1 MAIVLIIPGA
11 FESLRLVQHSMG
23 NMEMCG
29 HKHFCWKWGDR
40 TTVMSTSSSNH
51 VPNLTSICL
60 MWDPALFH
68 LSLARRME
76 FSKNRSSAIES
87 MSSWTWMFFFSKIN
101 SRRLGAISNLR
112 DRAFSNKLQF
122 FTNIL
127 TFPAQF
133 QTSLTSMRS
142 SRSKI
147 PSKTSLSFPDTLT
160 QPSVTLGATL
170 RAQNHPT

>member
-11 FESLRLVQHSMG
+11 FESLRLVQNSMG

-40 TTVMSTSSSNH
+40 TTVMSTSLSDH

-76 FSKNRSSAIES
+76 FSKNKSSAIES

-133 QTSLTSMRS
+133 QTSLTPNSLKLGLPVFGYHQRWQGLGT
-142 SRSKI
+142 I
-147 PSKTSLSFPDTLT
+147 WTEYLFPS
-160 QPSVTLGATL
+160 
-170 RAQNHPT
+170 PTKSDLV